1 MTDKRFEN
9 IKILISIQKCTP
21 VRNFSH
27 FVELQ
32 IMTPNL
38 SHKMSDKNFEKINIK
53 TEISIQQSNTLK
65 KFKFWDQI
73 YPQNMNE
80 KNFEK
85 NKH

>member
-1 MTDKRFEN
+1 MSVNLENFKFWHQICPKHMTDKRFEN
-9 IKILISIQKCTP
+9 IKILIRIQKCTP

-53 TEISIQQSNTLK
+53 TEISI
-65 KFKFWDQI
+65 
-73 YPQNMNE
+73 
-80 KNFEK
+80 
-85 NKH
+85 

>member
-1 MTDKRFEN
+1 MSVNLENFKFWHQICPKLMTDKRFEN

-53 TEISIQQSNTLK
+53 TEISI
-65 KFKFWDQI
+65 
-73 YPQNMNE
+73 
-80 KNFEK
+80 
-85 NKH
+85 

>member
-1 MTDKRFEN
+1 
-9 IKILISIQKCTP
+9 
-21 VRNFSH
+21 
-27 FVELQ
+27 
-32 IMTPNL
+32 
-38 SHKMSDKNFEKINIK
+38 MSDKNFEKINIK